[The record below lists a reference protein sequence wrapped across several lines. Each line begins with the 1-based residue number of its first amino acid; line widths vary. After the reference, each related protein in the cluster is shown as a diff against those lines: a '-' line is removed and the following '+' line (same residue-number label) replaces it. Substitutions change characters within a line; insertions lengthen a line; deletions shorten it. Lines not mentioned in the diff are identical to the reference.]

1 MAYPA
6 EGRAARVRFPSAFRS
21 LNHPDYR
28 LFFFGQLISQIGTW
42 MQRIGQSWLIMQ
54 LTRSAFLLGLITTL
68 QFLPILIFAIFGGAL
83 ADRLPKRRT
92 MIFTQ
97 SAMAL
102 QALILAA
109 LVWSHRVQYWH
120 VAVLALLLG
129 LTNTLDTPVMQAFT
143 VDMVGGREDLRNAIA
158 LNSATN
164 NGARLLGPALS
175 GLLVAHY
182 GVALAFFLNG
192 VSFLAVIS
200 ALLMV
205 RAKGMPAARRQR
217 KILQDV
223 GEGLLFIYRTPLI
236 LFLNL
241 LLLVIGMFV
250 INWSVLIA
258 MLASGVLG
266 LDAQGYGMLMSALGA
281 GALVGAVAMA
291 AQKSSHKVNINP
303 LIGAGLALCLAT
315 GLMYFVHN
323 FWLALADLA
332 LMGLMQI
339 LYTADT
345 NSVLQLATPDGLQG
359 RVMSVYQLVFAGV
372 TPFGALFTGTVIQ
385 HSNGSVG
392 FLVAGGVGLL
402 GALLLIGWWWTTHG
416 KGEPSGGTLK

>member
-1 MAYPA
+1 MTIPQPQH
-6 EGRAARVRFPSAFRS
+6 RATVRFPSAFRS

-28 LFFFGQLISQIGTW
+28 LFFFGQLTSQIGTW
-42 MQRIGQSWLIMQ
+42 MQRIGQSWLIMT
-54 LTRSAFLLGLITTL
+54 LTKSAFLLGLITTL

-102 QALILAA
+102 QALVLAA

-120 VAVLALLLG
+120 VAVLALVLG

-143 VDMVGGREDLRNAIA
+143 VDMVEGREDLRNAIA

-164 NGARLLGPALS
+164 NGARLLGPAVS

-192 VSFLAVIS
+192 ISFVAVIG
-200 ALLMV
+200 ALAAM
-205 RAKGMPAARRQR
+205 RANGLPVRRQER
-217 KILQDV
+217 KILLDV
-223 GEGLLFIYRTPLI
+223 REGLAFIFRTPLI

-250 INWSVLIA
+250 INWSVLIP
-258 MLASGVLG
+258 MLASGVLK
-266 LDAQGYGMLMSALGA
+266 LDAQGYGLLMSALGA
-281 GALVGAVAMA
+281 GALAGAVTMA
-291 AQKSSHKVNINP
+291 AQTSSHRVQINP
-303 LIGAGLALCLAT
+303 LLVAGVLLCLAT
-315 GLMYFVHN
+315 GAMYFVHN

-332 LMGLMQI
+332 LMGFLQI

-345 NSVLQLATPDGLQG
+345 NSVLQLVTPDGLQG

-372 TPFGALFTGTVIQ
+372 TPFGALFTGTVIE
-385 HSNGSVG
+385 HTNGSTG
-392 FLVAGGVGLL
+392 FLAASGVGLA
-402 GALLLIGWWWTTHG
+402 GALALIAWWWTVARHRAVQA
-416 KGEPSGGTLK
+416 SQ

>member
-1 MAYPA
+1 MTLPA
-6 EGRAARVRFPSAFRS
+6 PRHRFALRFPSAFRS

-42 MQRIGQSWLIMQ
+42 MQRIGQTWLILQ
-54 LTRSAFLLGLITTL
+54 LTDSAFLLGLITTL

-102 QALILAA
+102 QALVLAA

-120 VAVLALLLG
+120 VAVLALVLG
-129 LTNTLDTPVMQAFT
+129 LTNTLDNPVMQAFT
-143 VDMVGGREDLRNAIA
+143 VDMVDGREDLRNAIA

-164 NGARLLGPALS
+164 NGARLLGPAIS

-182 GVALAFFLNG
+182 GAGLAFFLNG
-192 VSFLAVIS
+192 VSFLAVIG
-200 ALLMV
+200 ALLMM
-205 RAKGMPAARRQR
+205 RSAGLPARRQQR
-217 KILQDV
+217 KILHDV
-223 GEGLLFIYRTPLI
+223 GEGLAFIRRTPLM
-236 LFLNL
+236 LFLYL

-250 INWSVLIA
+250 INWSVLIS
-258 MLASGVLG
+258 MLASEVLR
-266 LDAQGYGMLMSALGA
+266 LDAQGYGLLMSALGA
-281 GALVGAVAMA
+281 GALAGAVIMA
-291 AQKSSHKVNINP
+291 AQRSSHRVNIRP
-303 LIGAGLALCLAT
+303 LVVSGVLLCLAT

-332 LMGLMQI
+332 LMGLLQV

-345 NSVLQLATPDGLQG
+345 NSALQLITPDGLQG
-359 RVMSVYQLVFAGV
+359 RVMSVYQLVYAGV
-372 TPFGALFTGTVIQ
+372 TPFGALFTGTVIER
-385 HSNGSVG
+385 SNGSVG
-392 FLVAGGVGLL
+392 FLMAGSVGLA
-402 GALLLIGWWWTTHG
+402 GAVLLIAWWWAIGRRARTVG
-416 KGEPSGGTLK
+416 P

>member
-1 MAYPA
+1 MTYPA
-6 EGRAARVRFPSAFRS
+6 PQHTATMRFPSAFRS

-54 LTRSAFLLGLITTL
+54 LTDSAFLLGLITTL

-102 QALILAA
+102 QALVLAA
-109 LVWSHRVQYWH
+109 LVWSHQVRYWH

-143 VDMVGGREDLRNAIA
+143 VDMVEGREDLRNAIA

-164 NGARLLGPALS
+164 NGARLLGPAIS
-175 GLLVAHY
+175 GLMVATY
-182 GVALAFFLNG
+182 GPALAFFVNG
-192 VSFLAVIS
+192 VSFLAVIV
-200 ALLMV
+200 ALLAM
-205 RAKGMPAARRQR
+205 RANGLPIPRQQR

-223 GEGLLFIYRTPLI
+223 REGLVFIYRTPLI

-241 LLLVIGMFV
+241 LLLIMGMFV
-250 INWSVLIA
+250 INWSVLIP

-281 GALVGAVAMA
+281 GALAGAVMLA
-291 AQKSSHKVNINP
+291 AQTGSHKVNINP
-303 LIGAGLALCLAT
+303 LITACLALCLAT
-315 GLMYFVHN
+315 GLMYFVHS
-323 FWLALADLA
+323 FWVAMAGLA
-332 LMGLMQI
+332 LMGLVQI

-359 RVMSVYQLVFAGV
+359 RVMSVYQLVFAGA
-372 TPFGALFTGTVIQ
+372 TPFGALFTGTVIE
-385 HSNGSVG
+385 HSNGSIG
-392 FLVAGGVGLL
+392 FLVAGGVGLVGSL
-402 GALLLIGWWWTTHG
+402 VLVSWWWTLGRHR
-416 KGEPSGGTLK
+416 SVQA

>member
-1 MAYPA
+1 MTLPA
-6 EGRAARVRFPSAFRS
+6 PRHRFALRFPSAFRS

-42 MQRIGQSWLIMQ
+42 MQRIGQTWLILQ
-54 LTRSAFLLGLITTL
+54 LTDSAFLLGLITTL

-102 QALILAA
+102 QALVLAA

-120 VAVLALLLG
+120 VAVLALVLG
-129 LTNTLDTPVMQAFT
+129 LTNTLDNPVMQAFT
-143 VDMVGGREDLRNAIA
+143 VDMVDGREDLRNAIA

-164 NGARLLGPALS
+164 NGARLLGPAIS

-182 GVALAFFLNG
+182 GAGLAFFLNG
-192 VSFLAVIS
+192 VSFLAVIG
-200 ALLMV
+200 ALLMM
-205 RAKGMPAARRQR
+205 RSAGLPARRQQR
-217 KILQDV
+217 KILHDV
-223 GEGLLFIYRTPLI
+223 GEGLAFIRRTPLM
-236 LFLNL
+236 LFLYL

-250 INWSVLIA
+250 INWSVLIS
-258 MLASGVLG
+258 MLASEVLR
-266 LDAQGYGMLMSALGA
+266 LDAQGYGLLMSALGA
-281 GALVGAVAMA
+281 GALAGAVIMA
-291 AQKSSHKVNINP
+291 SQRSSHRVNIRP
-303 LIGAGLALCLAT
+303 LVVSGVLLCLAT

-332 LMGLMQI
+332 LMGLLQV

-345 NSVLQLATPDGLQG
+345 NSALQLITPDGLQG
-359 RVMSVYQLVFAGV
+359 RVMSVYQLVYAGV
-372 TPFGALFTGTVIQ
+372 TPFGALFTGTVIER
-385 HSNGSVG
+385 SNGSVG
-392 FLVAGGVGLL
+392 FLMAGSVGLA
-402 GALLLIGWWWTTHG
+402 GAVLLIAWWWAIGRRARTVG
-416 KGEPSGGTLK
+416 P